1 MFFQGT
7 ETVLGIYFNA
17 SALEEAFSMDEKS
30 FEGMRNLQFLIV
42 RDYVGYWVPQGRLLL
57 PQGLFYIPRK
67 LRLLRWDAYPSKCLP
82 SNFKAEYLVELRMKN
97 SSLEKLWEGTLVLL
111 LNLFS
116 KLKVYHIYLFNMFLN
131 ICIEFFPVCCHF
143 SATWKTQEV
152 DYELVHVLERTSG
165 SL

>member
-1 MFFQGT
+1 
-7 ETVLGIYFNA
+7 
-17 SALEEAFSMDEKS
+17 MDEKS

-111 LNLFS
+111 F
-116 KLKVYHIYLFNMFLN
+116 FFLN
-131 ICIEFFPVCCHF
+131 TNLLSFIIKLFHYNNKRGLYILFGHKHNIQHINSLRKISLQPKMTANSRRSLNASSEP
-143 SATWKTQEV
+143 SRQS
-152 DYELVHVLERTSG
+152 RTAG
-165 SL
+165 E